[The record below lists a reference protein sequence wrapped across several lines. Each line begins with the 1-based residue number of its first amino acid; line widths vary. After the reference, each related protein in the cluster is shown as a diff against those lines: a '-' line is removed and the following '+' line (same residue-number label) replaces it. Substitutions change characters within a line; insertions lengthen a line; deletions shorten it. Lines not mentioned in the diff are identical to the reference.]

1 MKPLFYYIIAI
12 MLFLT
17 VETNGQSSSNSLD
30 IEITL
35 ETNSMS
41 KANLLDTISKVANV
55 FFSYNPELIKAD
67 QLVKIKLENTRI
79 SSVLLQ
85 LIDTKTVGFSSLD
98 NQIILYPNE
107 TKKDSTEKKPLY
119 KIIKGSVSDV
129 KKEESISFCNIAIVG
144 KAIGTMSNLDG
155 NFTIKIPE
163 ENFNDTLRFS
173 CVGFLV
179 QD

>member
-35 ETNSMS
+35 ETDSMS

-67 QLVKIKLENTRI
+67 QLVKIKLDRK
-79 SSVLLQ
+79 SV
-85 LIDTKTVGFSSLD
+85 V
-98 NQIILYPNE
+98 
-107 TKKDSTEKKPLY
+107 
-119 KIIKGSVSDV
+119 
-129 KKEESISFCNIAIVG
+129 
-144 KAIGTMSNLDG
+144 
-155 NFTIKIPE
+155 
-163 ENFNDTLRFS
+163 
-173 CVGFLV
+173 
-179 QD
+179 